1 MLRNR
6 LTDCFPPLPPLP
18 PSSPYNYHQ
27 RGGCPNVNIISM
39 SIYCKG
45 FSSQT
50 KRKSVPVIFI
60 RLQHPIFAA
69 AIITPNTFSIFRT
82 VVETIVEVLFQQQ
95 RPIFVGRLVGRKGS
109 SSCGWG
115 WCDQTWG
122 KKQHFLKRDFVQK
135 WLCQFVRRSGNLL
148 RVKSPPI
155 CKGSSSSCFDSGN
168 ISPPTIWKTTKSE
181 K

>member
-50 KRKSVPVIFI
+50 KRKSVSVIFI

-82 VVETIVEVLFQQQ
+82 VLETIVEVLFQQQ
-95 RPIFVGRLVGRKGS
+95 RPIFVGWLVGRTGS

-122 KKQHFLKRDFVQK
+122 KRPTFSKRD
-135 WLCQFVRRSGNLL
+135 LCSKVMISICKKIRQP
-148 RVKSPPI
+148 VKSEV
-155 CKGSSSSCFDSGN
+155 SAHL
-168 ISPPTIWKTTKSE
+168 
-181 K
+181 